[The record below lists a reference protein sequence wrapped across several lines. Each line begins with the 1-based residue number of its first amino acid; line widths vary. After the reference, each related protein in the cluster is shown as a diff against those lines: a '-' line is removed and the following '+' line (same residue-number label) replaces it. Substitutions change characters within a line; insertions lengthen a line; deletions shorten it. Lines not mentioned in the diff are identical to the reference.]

1 MKNFKNFVMPI
12 KALLCIVIPFVLS
25 LITVSIFSL
34 GISVVFPVTF
44 TDVVT
49 FPLIM
54 VAAIVL
60 YVAYLYV
67 TAEWLF
73 D

>member
-1 MKNFKNFVMPI
+1 MKNFKNFVMPV

-25 LITVSIFSL
+25 LVTVSIFAL
-34 GISVVFPVTF
+34 GISIVFPVTF
-44 TDVVT
+44 TDVIT
-49 FPLIM
+49 FPLII
-54 VAAIVL
+54 VASIVL

-67 TAEWLF
+67 TVDWLI

>member
-25 LITVSIFSL
+25 LITISIISL

-44 TDVVT
+44 TDVIT
-49 FPLIM
+49 FPLL
-54 VAAIVL
+54 IVGFIIL
-60 YVAYLYV
+60 YVAYMYV
-67 TAEWLF
+67 TVDWLF

>member
-1 MKNFKNFVMPI
+1 MKNFKNFVVPV

-25 LITVSIFSL
+25 LITVSIFAL
-34 GISVVFPVTF
+34 GISIVFPVTF
-44 TDVVT
+44 TDVIT

-67 TAEWLF
+67 TGDWLF

>member
-25 LITVSIFSL
+25 LITISIFSL

-44 TDVVT
+44 TDVIT
-49 FPLIM
+49 FPLLTIGF
-54 VAAIVL
+54 IIL
-60 YVAYLYV
+60 YVAYTYV
-67 TAEWLF
+67 TGDWLF

>member
-1 MKNFKNFVMPI
+1 MRNFKNFVMPI
-12 KALLCIVIPFVLS
+12 KALLCVVIPFVLS

-49 FPLIM
+49 FPLIIG
-54 VAAIVL
+54 AAIVL
-60 YVAYLYV
+60 YVAYSYV
-67 TAEWLF
+67 TVEWLF

>member
-1 MKNFKNFVMPI
+1 MKNFKNFVVPV

-25 LITVSIFSL
+25 LITVSIFAL
-34 GISVVFPVTF
+34 GISIVFPVTF
-44 TDVVT
+44 TDVIT

-67 TAEWLF
+67 TADWLF

>member
-1 MKNFKNFVMPI
+1 MKNFKNFVEPI
-12 KALLCIVIPFVLS
+12 KALLCILIPFVLS
-25 LITVSIFSL
+25 LITISVFAL
-34 GISVVFPVTF
+34 GISIVFPVTF
-44 TDVVT
+44 TDVIT

-54 VAAIVL
+54 VAAVVL

-67 TAEWLF
+67 TADWLF

>member
-1 MKNFKNFVMPI
+1 MRNFKNFVMPI

-34 GISVVFPVTF
+34 AISVVFPLTY

-49 FPLIM
+49 FPLIG
-54 VAAIVL
+54 VAAVIL

-67 TAEWLF
+67 TGDWLF

>member
-1 MKNFKNFVMPI
+1 MRNFKNFVMPI
-12 KALLCIVIPFVLS
+12 KALLCVVIPFVLS

-49 FPLIM
+49 FPLII

-60 YVAYLYV
+60 YVAYSYV
-67 TAEWLF
+67 TVEWLF